1 MLRGGRRPRQEGRE
15 RRMDGARGL
24 GWEADRRTGRWKGR
38 DGAGETSHAQGE
50 GESEKEGAETGGG
63 RGGTPE
69 GRGPPSRQLLP
80 VPP

>member
-1 MLRGGRRPRQEGRE
+1 
-15 RRMDGARGL
+15 MDGARGL

-63 RGGTPE
+63 RGAPQREGGHRPGSFCPCPPE
-69 GRGPPSRQLLP
+69 
-80 VPP
+80 